1 MSDQDP
7 PFRTRS
13 LTTSLDLSNIGTSE
27 NSSPVWKAL
36 AYLNGANA
44 FCDLVE
50 SCCAGPKQRRRLEE
64 AAELYI
70 ELALHE
76 VALVEKAH
84 RERMA
89 AIESARSLKPAAK
102 AK

>member
-7 PFRTRS
+7 PFRVQSMTM
-13 LTTSLDLSNIGTSE
+13 SLDVSGIGTSE

-36 AYLNGANA
+36 AFINGANA
-44 FCDLVE
+44 FCDLADT
-50 SCCAGPKQRRRLEE
+50 CCVGPSQRRRLEE

-76 VALVEKAH
+76 VALVERAH
-84 RERMA
+84 RERCA
-89 AIESARSLKPAAK
+89 RESAQSPEGAQK
-102 AK
+102 AR